1 VAATASTVISLSIG
15 RIIGGGLTEDQ
26 SGGRSPA

>member
-1 VAATASTVISLSIG
+1 LSIG

-26 SGGRSPA
+26 FWVAECMAALSSPDA